1 MSFGRL
7 PPPTSGSG
15 WAEFFRAWLPLL
27 TRHTTMPLM
36 MLFIWPMFLFDHVEA
51 VTCLSCHDQIPGCPG
66 GSRCPL
72 FTRVA
77 ANAAALVG
85 SATAVLSLKDLLPL
99 KLLRFLTK
107 GFLEA
112 AKVMANRSAPGT
124 AVDWSTLS
132 MVEVARA
139 PARGLGTRA
148 DAIGVLQE
156 RVGEAT
162 EAIEVARGQAL
173 ISSLQQFSGDT
184 KSSRS
189 KESSGAI
196 LGCYTFFLAEASKI
210 VEYYGSLSSAS
221 LDLEED
227 DSAAGVGSSRQLKGT
242 IRHPKREL
250 DFFFLLLVWA
260 MILVS
265 VGLETFVTVASF
277 MVFNIFYHMLL
288 RQWDWRVTYF

>member
-1 MSFGRL
+1 M
-7 PPPTSGSG
+7 
-15 WAEFFRAWLPLL
+15 
-27 TRHTTMPLM
+27 
-36 MLFIWPMFLFDHVEA
+36 EA

-66 GSRCPL
+66 GARCPL

-85 SATAVLSLKDLLPL
+85 TATAVISLKDLLPL
-99 KLLRFLTK
+99 KFLRFLTK

-124 AVDWSTLS
+124 AVDWSSLS

-173 ISSLQQFSGDT
+173 ISSLQQFSGDA
-184 KSSRS
+184 SSFRS

-196 LGCYTFFLAEASKI
+196 LGCYTFFL
-210 VEYYGSLSSAS
+210 SL
-221 LDLEED
+221 
-227 DSAAGVGSSRQLKGT
+227 
-242 IRHPKREL
+242 IH
-250 DFFFLLLVWA
+250 
-260 MILVS
+260 I
-265 VGLETFVTVASF
+265 
-277 MVFNIFYHMLL
+277 
-288 RQWDWRVTYF
+288 